1 MSISIKDLTVKNF
14 MSVGNTTQAIN
25 LELLENYDQRGRSKY
40 HLDHMFSIFEGFKQG
55 VDPCIVGHIRN
66 LKMIPAKENLSKF
79 HKCSI
84 TLNDL
89 KSLIKAADD
98 NS

>member
-1 MSISIKDLTVKNF
+1 MWTKPQRNNV
-14 MSVGNTTQAIN
+14 V
-25 LELLENYDQRGRSKY
+25 LLENYNQRGRSKC
-40 HLDHMFSIFEGFKQG
+40 HLDHMFSMFEEFQQG
-55 VDPCIVGHIRN
+55 VDPCMVGHIQN
-66 LKMIPAKENLSKF
+66 CKMIPAKENLSKF

-98 NS
+98 ND